1 MQKAQNQISNAKN
14 TANILKQY
22 LADEL
27 KKWDAIPEFA
37 SYLLEYVFG
46 SKIHEQMDGFIQ
58 FAKEDKSIDEMDIKI
73 TLAHDVGGAL
83 RGDKLMIPRVSGYAE
98 YSNLKK

>member
-27 KKWDAIPEFA
+27 KKWDVIPEYA
-37 SYLLEYVFG
+37 SYLLEFVFG

-58 FAKEDKSIDEMDIKI
+58 FAKDDKTIDEMDIKI
-73 TLAHDVGGAL
+73 TLAHDLGGAL
-83 RGDKLMIPRVSGYAE
+83 RNDKLMIPRVSGYAK
-98 YSNLKK
+98 YTNLKK

>member
-1 MQKAQNQISNAKN
+1 MAKSQNTITNAKN

-22 LADEL
+22 LTDEL
-27 KKWDAIPEFA
+27 KIWGVIPEYT

-46 SKIHEQMDGFIQ
+46 NEIHNQMDGFIQ
-58 FAKEDKSIDEMDIKI
+58 FAKDDKSIDEMDIKI

-83 RGDKLMIPRVSGYAE
+83 RNDKLMLPRVSGYAK